1 MADKKEIKLEEG
13 VVGTIEGDTIKFTN
27 AAFNKFGEARGI
39 SDIIKTQK
47 ALVDIYGEAAVKIT
61 PACSEII
68 RNSAGKI
75 DAVHVDFG
83 QAVGSSDY
91 DYLGKRKVRNP
102 QTQEEDV
109 HYGVGRLTINMPTPT
124 QLSKDEP
131 VFKEESA
138 KIKDYFDKLK

>member
-1 MADKKEIKLEEG
+1 MASNSCDIG
-13 VVGTIEGDTIKFTN
+13 VTMV
-27 AAFNKFGEARGI
+27 
-39 SDIIKTQK
+39 
-47 ALVDIYGEAAVKIT
+47 
-61 PACSEII
+61 P
-68 RNSAGKI
+68 GKI

-102 QTQEEDV
+102 QTQEEDI

-138 KIKDYFDKLK
+138 KIKEYFDKLK